1 MRALLR
7 CGLTVKRQTG
17 SHMILTKPGLERP
30 VVVAR
35 HNRELPPRTLR
46 DILREAEV
54 DEAEFLAKL

>member
-1 MRALLR
+1 
-7 CGLTVKRQTG
+7 
-17 SHMILTKPGLERP
+17 MILTKPGLERP

>member
-17 SHMILTKPGLERP
+17 SHVILTKPGLDRP

-46 DILREAEV
+46 DILDQAGI
-54 DEAEFLAKL
+54 DEAEFLAHL